1 MIRLIFTI
9 LVIFALLGVAYTN
22 QSQTAS
28 LSLFWGIHTEPVAVY
43 LIVIGS
49 FLVGAIFA
57 ALMTFPGWL
66 KLKLERRKQLKRIAQ
81 LEGDLDRIR
90 TETLKTTGP
99 RYSPTSEELPDDI

>member
-49 FLVGAIFA
+49 FLAGAIFA
-57 ALMTFPGWL
+57 ARMTFPGWL
-66 KLKLERRKQLKRIAQ
+66 KLKLERRKQSKRIAQ
-81 LEGDLDRIR
+81 LETDLDRIR
-90 TETLKTTGP
+90 TETLKATGP
-99 RYSPTSEELPDDI
+99 PYASTSEELPDDI